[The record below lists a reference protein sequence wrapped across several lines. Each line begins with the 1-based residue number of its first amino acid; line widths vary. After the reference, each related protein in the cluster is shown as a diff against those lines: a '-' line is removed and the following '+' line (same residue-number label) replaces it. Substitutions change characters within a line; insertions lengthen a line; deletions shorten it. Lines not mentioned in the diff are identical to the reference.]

1 MAGAKSTLEQMTAQL
16 AEINANVKTSR
27 QLLELLK
34 FSSNT
39 KGHTKAMIAD
49 LAKLYRCIHLGSGK
63 VLWISGDKDA
73 LDTAAELGF
82 LVDLTLGRSQSLEMS
97 DAESAPLQSWRE
109 LLDQVCD
116 CCKHGLDIGAQIFTR
131 CRRSLR

>member
-1 MAGAKSTLEQMTAQL
+1 MAGAKSTLKQMTAQL
-16 AEINANVKTSR
+16 AEINANAKTSR

-34 FSSNT
+34 FSSITN
-39 KGHTKAMIAD
+39 GHIAD
-49 LAKLYRCIHLGSGK
+49 LAKLYRCIHKSSGK